1 MRTTSNRLKSLH
13 AFSRSG
19 TAVGVHSSKIFNNK
33 YIGQD
38 LTKKWIQRIQSKVHD
53 SASVESYA
61 KLSSL
66 VDFYN
71 KPAKTFKDDIDW
83 SSWKDQIRTAGVVDK
98 IHAKYENF
106 KKQNYNVDLV
116 AQKSTAN
123 SEKYDTHVIYTILNN
138 IKGLFLHWNY
148 SLWMRQYLDNVQS
161 LIGVNALGDIQYVS
175 GNIT

>member
-1 MRTTSNRLKSLH
+1 
-13 AFSRSG
+13 
-19 TAVGVHSSKIFNNK
+19 
-33 YIGQD
+33 
-38 LTKKWIQRIQSKVHD
+38 
-53 SASVESYA
+53 
-61 KLSSL
+61 L

-123 SEKYDTHVIYTILNN
+123 SEKYDTHVIDTILNN